1 MGSDLKASGMNREEV
16 AAIMGHQSVDS
27 VDVYGNSKTSQRK
40 PTIRATAESI
50 AAVRKT
56 TLKTPPYQIK
66 TKNKAASVKQRRL
79 KSIRQK
85 M

>member
-1 MGSDLKASGMNREEV
+1 MGSDLKASGMIRTEI

-40 PTIRATAESI
+40 PAIRATAESI

-56 TLKTPPYQIK
+56 TLKLARDDESKK
-66 TKNKAASVKQRRL
+66 TKTLSKKQRIL
-79 KSIRQK
+79 NSIGQK